1 METFYAGGR
10 VASAAVSILKSI
22 AAAAVAMTLTTS
34 AFANLVVNGGFETG
48 NLTGWVELGNSSFTG
63 VTCPGP
69 GPTVFEGDCSAF
81 SGPQGS
87 PGREGRRRNRWC
99 PWPLRASDRS
109 PHPRSRKI
117 SLRRTF
123 CPAISPRTWNGQ
135 AAREFLQRWVS
146 SWSAKW

>member
-87 PGREGRRRNRWC
+87 PGSIAQAVVPTTAGQ
-99 PWPLRASDRS
+99 LYT
-109 PHPRSRKI
+109 I
-117 SLRRTF
+117 SFWALFDGGT
-123 CPAISPRTWNGQ
+123 PS
-135 AAREFLQRWVS
+135 L
-146 SWSAKW
+146 